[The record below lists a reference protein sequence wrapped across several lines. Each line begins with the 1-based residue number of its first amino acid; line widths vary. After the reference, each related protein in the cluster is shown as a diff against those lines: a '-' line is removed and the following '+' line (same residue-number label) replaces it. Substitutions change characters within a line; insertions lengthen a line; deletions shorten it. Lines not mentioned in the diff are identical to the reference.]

1 MNPSS
6 PDASAALA
14 EDASAR
20 PWRRAALCGLAF
32 AVIGLALGSWV
43 AAVVPVGAAPVAP
56 TMPEVAAPSPAF
68 TNPLEGVRLV
78 RQDGAPLLPT
88 ALRGKTV
95 LLNFAFTAC
104 STTCP
109 GTTQQLRQVLQAVAA
124 QSAHIEFVTVSVD
137 PLSDTPETLKRYAQA
152 QGVDFK
158 RWQWLTGEP
167 AQVQR
172 LIQHFGALQGDSRKP
187 EDHLTSLFLIDGFGR
202 VIGRLSGAPVNLERT
217 QRELLDVDR
226 SISARARLAQ
236 A

>member
-1 MNPSS
+1 MNPSTVS
-6 PDASAALA
+6 ASAAMA
-14 EDASAR
+14 EDKPSR
-20 PWRRAALCGLAF
+20 PWRRVALCGLAL
-32 AVIGLALGSWV
+32 AAIGVALGSWV
-43 AAVVPVGAAPVAP
+43 AALVPASAAFEAP
-56 TMPEVAAPSPAF
+56 TTPVAAPSPDF
-68 TNPLEGVRLV
+68 TNPLESVRLV

-109 GTTQQLRQVLQAVAA
+109 GTTQQLRQLQQAVAA
-124 QSAHIEFVTVSVD
+124 HSPHIELVTVSVD

-158 RWQWLTGEP
+158 QWHWLTGEP

-217 QRELLDVDR
+217 QRELLEVDR

>member
-1 MNPSS
+1 MNSRPFG
-6 PDASAALA
+6 ASAAVA
-14 EDASAR
+14 EDAPAR
-20 PWRRAALCGLAF
+20 PWRRAAWCGLAF
-32 AVIGLALGSWV
+32 AVIGLALWSWV
-43 AAVVPVGAAPVAP
+43 AAVVPVGASSESTP
-56 TMPEVAAPSPAF
+56 TPAAAPSPAF
-68 TNPLEGVRLV
+68 TNPLEGVRLL
-78 RQDGAPLLPT
+78 RQDGAPLL
-88 ALRGKTV
+88 ADSLRGKTV

-109 GTTQQLRQVLQAVAA
+109 GTTQQLRQLQQALAA

-137 PLSDTPETLKRYAQA
+137 PLSDTPAVLQRYAQA

-158 RWQWLTGEP
+158 HWQWLTGEP

-172 LIQHFGALQGDSRKP
+172 LIQHFGALQADSRKP